1 MTIPSLGV
9 ARAKEGK
16 SLRIK
21 SIYFAGTY
29 KSGFPTAKRGRKGER
44 TWIEEKE
51 DSSWGTWV
59 AQSVKWPTL
68 DFGSGHD
75 LLVSGFGPG
84 FGLCADSLEPG
95 VCFGFCVS
103 LFLPFLHSHSVSLS
117 LSLSLK
123 NKH

>member
-68 DFGSGHD
+68 DFGSGNESHSCETEPQVGSVLD
-75 LLVSGFGPG
+75 VVP
-84 FGLCADSLEPG
+84 AWDSLSP
-95 VCFGFCVS
+95 
-103 LFLPFLHSHSVSLS
+103 SLS
-117 LSLSLK
+117 LPLPCLFSPPLSFK
-123 NKH
+123 INK